1 MPFKTTFASSMLRP
15 YSVIMQG
22 MQTGKPFMDK
32 RPSFFGLVFVLSAL
46 GFLPCASHAADQ
58 PAALP
63 AKLVIAH
70 RGASALRPEHTL
82 AAYEKAIEDGADII
96 EPDVVVTRDGVLVVR
111 HENEISGT
119 TDVAGRPEFADRK
132 TTKLIDQ
139 APATGWFTEDFTL
152 EELKTLRAR
161 ERIPRNRPGN
171 EAYNGRF
178 PVPTLQEVI
187 DLARRKTRETGR
199 TIGIYP
205 ETKHPGYFRSIGL
218 PLEKRLAETLHA
230 NGYRGKEAPVFIQSF
245 ETASL
250 KELRGLTELRIVQLM
265 SAKGKPHDIRQAGGR
280 QTYADMATPEGL
292 RAVAAYADGIGPAKE
307 MIIPRTTANAL
318 GTPTSLVRDAHAAGL
333 FVHPYTFRPEN
344 PFLPVD
350 MRGNDAAS
358 PTQHGDM
365 AAEIRAHLETGIDGF
380 FVDAPAMGRAVL
392 DAFLKR

>member
-1 MPFKTTFASSMLRP
+1 
-15 YSVIMQG
+15 MQG
-22 MQTGKPFMDK
+22 MHTRKHFMDK
-32 RPSFFGLVFVLSAL
+32 RHSFFGLAVVLGAL
-46 GFLPCASHAADQ
+46 GLLPCALHAADQ

-82 AAYEKAIEDGADII
+82 AAYEKAIDDGADII
-96 EPDVVVTRDGVLVVR
+96 EPDVVATRDGVLVVR

-139 APATGWFTEDFTL
+139 VPTTGWFTEDFTL
-152 EELKTLRAR
+152 DELKTLRAR
-161 ERIPRNRPGN
+161 ERIPRNRPQN

-178 PVPTLQEVI
+178 AVPTLQEVI

-205 ETKHPGYFRSIGL
+205 ETKHPGHFKSIGL
-218 PLEKRLAETLHA
+218 PLERRLAETLHA

-250 KELRGLTELRIVQLM
+250 KELRGMTELRIVQLM
-265 SAKGKPHDIRQAGGR
+265 SAKGQPYDVRRAGGK

-292 RAVAAYADGIGPAKE
+292 RAVAAYADGIGPATE
-307 MIIPRTTANAL
+307 MIIPRTAANAL

-344 PFLPVD
+344 PFLPSD
-350 MRGNDAAS
+350 MRGNNAAS
-358 PTQHGDM
+358 LSQHGDM
-365 AAEIRAHLETGIDGF
+365 AAEIRAHLESGIDGF